1 MNAPV
6 EQPQLRVGYMLH
18 LAAAEWC
25 YDSESDE
32 LNIVLPNSAGR
43 EGDYVLVD
51 DAFYLR
57 CDFETGEPLTVIIPV
72 FTAWLE
78 QQGLTQ
84 SAAKIKAVLKG
95 TSRRRT
101 AAGIVEEMAR
111 TVVPEPLQRAARAVF
126 ATA

>member
-1 MNAPV
+1 MSAPV
-6 EQPQLRVGYMLH
+6 EQPPLHEDYVLH
-18 LAAAEWC
+18 LAAAEWR

-57 CDFETGEPLTVIIPV
+57 CDFETGAPLTVIIPV

-84 SAAKIKAVLKG
+84 SAVRIKAVLKD
-95 TSRRRT
+95 TSRRQT

-111 TVVPEPLQRAARAVF
+111 TIVPEPLQQAARTML

>member
-1 MNAPV
+1 MNTPV
-6 EQPQLRVGYMLH
+6 EQPQLRADYMLH
-18 LAAAEWC
+18 LAAAEWH

-78 QQGLTQ
+78 KHGRTQ
-84 SAAKIKAVLKG
+84 SAAKIKAVLKDA
-95 TSRRRT
+95 SRRRT
-101 AAGIVEEMAR
+101 VDGIVEEMAR
-111 TVVPEPLQRAARAVF
+111 TVVPEPLQRAARAML

>member
-1 MNAPV
+1 MSAPV
-6 EQPQLRVGYMLH
+6 EQPQLHEDYVLH
-18 LAAAEWC
+18 LAAAEWR
-25 YDSESDE
+25 YDSASDE

-78 QQGLTQ
+78 KHGRTQ
-84 SAAKIKAVLKG
+84 SAAKIKAVLKD

-101 AAGIVEEMAR
+101 ADGIVEEMAR
-111 TVVPEPLQRAARAVF
+111 TVVPEPLQQAARTML

>member
-6 EQPQLRVGYMLH
+6 EQPQLRADYMLH
-18 LAAAEWC
+18 LAAAEWS

-78 QQGLTQ
+78 KHGRTQ
-84 SAAKIKAVLKG
+84 SAAKIKAVLKDA
-95 TSRRRT
+95 SRRQT
-101 AAGIVEEMAR
+101 IDGIVAEIAQ
-111 TVVPEPLQRAARAVF
+111 TVVPEPLRRAARAVL

>member
-1 MNAPV
+1 MNARV
-6 EQPQLRVGYMLH
+6 EQPQLRAGYMLH
-18 LAAAEWC
+18 LAAAEWR

-57 CDFETGEPLTVIIPV
+57 CDFETREPLTVIIPV

-84 SAAKIKAVLKG
+84 SAAKIKAVLKDA
-95 TSRRRT
+95 SRHQT
-101 AAGIVEEMAR
+101 IDGIVAEIAQ
-111 TVVPEPLQRAARAVF
+111 TVVPEPLRRAARATL

>member
-6 EQPQLRVGYMLH
+6 EQPQLRAGYMLR
-18 LAAAEWC
+18 LAAAEWH

-32 LNIVLPNSAGR
+32 LNIVLPDSAGR

-78 QQGLTQ
+78 KHGRTQ
-84 SAAKIKAVLKG
+84 SAARIKAVLKDANG
-95 TSRRRT
+95 RRT
-101 AAGIVEEMAR
+101 VDGIVAEMAR
-111 TVVPEPLQRAARAVF
+111 TVVPEPLQRAARAML

>member
-6 EQPQLRVGYMLH
+6 GQPQLHTDSMLH

-57 CDFETGEPLTVIIPV
+57 CDFKMGVPLTVIIPV

-78 QQGLTQ
+78 QHGCAQ
-84 SAAKIKAVLKG
+84 SAAKIKAVLKD

-101 AAGIVEEMAR
+101 ATGIVAEMAR
-111 TVVPEPLQRAARAVF
+111 TVVPEPLQRAARAML

>member
-1 MNAPV
+1 MSAPV
-6 EQPQLRVGYMLH
+6 EQPQLHEDYVLR
-18 LAAAEWC
+18 LAAAEWR

-78 QQGLTQ
+78 QHGLTQ
-84 SAAKIKAVLKG
+84 SAAKIKAVLKDA
-95 TSRRRT
+95 SRHQT
-101 AAGIVEEMAR
+101 VQGIVEEMAR
-111 TVVPEPLQRAARAVF
+111 TVVPETLRRAARAML

>member
-1 MNAPV
+1 MSAPV
-6 EQPQLRVGYMLH
+6 EQPQLHAGYMLH
-18 LAAAEWC
+18 LAAAEWR
-25 YDSESDE
+25 YDNESDE

-43 EGDYVLVD
+43 EGDYVFVD

-57 CDFETGEPLTVIIPV
+57 CDFETREPLTVIIPV

-84 SAAKIKAVLKG
+84 SAAKIKAVLKDVA
-95 TSRRRT
+95 RH
-101 AAGIVEEMAR
+101 R
-111 TVVPEPLQRAARAVF
+111 TVDNTVAEIARAVVAELLRRAARAML